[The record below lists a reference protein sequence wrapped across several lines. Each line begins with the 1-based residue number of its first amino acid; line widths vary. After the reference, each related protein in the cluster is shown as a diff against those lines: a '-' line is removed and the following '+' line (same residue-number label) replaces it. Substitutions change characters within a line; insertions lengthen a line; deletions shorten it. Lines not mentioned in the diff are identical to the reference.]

1 MKALAALGILL
12 LLAGCAAS
20 EPAAEPDG
28 LPATGRADYQL
39 GGAYTPP
46 DDVIVVARDRTDP
59 PLDGVY
65 SICYVNGF
73 QTQPQEA
80 ALWLD
85 EHPELLLRDAAGD
98 PQIDPN
104 WPDEMALDT
113 STAENRDALAAIIGG
128 WIEGCADDGYQA
140 VEFDNLDSYSRF
152 DGLTL
157 ENNVAFATL
166 LVERVHALGLHAG
179 QKNSAELGERGPDE
193 IGFDFAIAEECH
205 VFDECALYTDVYGDQ
220 VIDIEYDDTDLD
232 GLCDDESLPF
242 LTIVRDR
249 SLSPGGTFWSCDV

>member
-1 MKALAALGILL
+1 MKPLLVAALLL
-12 LLAGCAAS
+12 VLAGCSAAT
-20 EPAAEPDG
+20 EEGDG
-28 LPATGRADYQL
+28 LPTSGRVDYQL
-39 GGAYTPP
+39 GGAYDPP
-46 DDVIVVARDRTDP
+46 EDVTVVARDRTDP
-59 PLDGVY
+59 PLEGVY

-80 ALWLD
+80 QDWLD
-85 EHPELLLRDAAGD
+85 DHPELLLRDANGD

-113 STAENRDALAAIIGG
+113 TQAEALATIIGE
-128 WIEGCADDGYQA
+128 WIDGCADDGYQA
-140 VEFDNLDSYSRF
+140 VEFDNLDSFSRF

-157 ENNVAFATL
+157 DDNVAYATL
-166 LVERVHALGLHAG
+166 LVERAHAAGLAAG
-179 QKNSAELGERGPDE
+179 QKNSAELAERGRDD

-205 VFDECALYTDVYGDQ
+205 IFAECELYTDVYGDQ

-232 GLCDDESLPF
+232 GLCDDETLPF

-249 SLSPGGTFWSCDV
+249 ELSPGGTFWSCDT